1 MGRRAR
7 HIAIACA
14 GMRQAETAPAM
25 KSAFLR
31 FLSDDHAASA
41 LDHGVVL
48 CLLAVGAVGSAE
60 SIGQMFG
67 HLFGHVTALLDG
79 ANMRIGARR

>member
-1 MGRRAR
+1 
-7 HIAIACA
+7 
-14 GMRQAETAPAM
+14 M
-25 KSAFLR
+25 KSTFLR

-60 SIGQMFG
+60 AIGQMLG
-67 HLFGHVTALLDG
+67 NLFGHVTAAMDG
-79 ANMRIGARR
+79 ATMRIGARR